1 MHSQE
6 KKKKKQL
13 PSTVI
18 IKRIKSTP
26 EEKLLLI
33 SWLMIHCLWSIN
45 VTFDRDKLLETGQVI
60 EMTSILLH
68 LQNAC

>member
-1 MHSQE
+1 MHSQG

-13 PSTVI
+13 PSIVI

-26 EEKLLLI
+26 VEKLLLI
-33 SWLMIHCLWSIN
+33 SWLMIHSLWSIN
-45 VTFDRDKLLETGQVI
+45 VTFDRHKLLETGQVI